1 MANSKTIRAAD
12 GGYLLDASNGKVLG
26 VVYGQLAWVSKD

>member
-12 GGYLLDASNGKVLG
+12 GGYLLDDANGKMLG
-26 VVYGQLAWVSKD
+26 VVYGQLAWGC